1 MFDQTFAYRDIA
13 VVVFLILL
21 EGVLS
26 IDNALVLGLLAKRLP
41 EKQRPWALSLGLF
54 GAFLF
59 RFVAIASAQMLLTI
73 KFVKVLGGGYLLFI
87 ALKYFIQELRG
98 EATEKIVADED
109 SQLKLVDAETGQPL
123 TPEQEDQELQSRVPV
138 SIPELEEAETS
149 SIGTSTGIQPVASGG
164 PKFASFWPTVL
175 VIELTDIAFAVDSI
189 LAAIALVGPAPDDH
203 SGWHPKLWVVV
214 TGGMLGVVLMRF
226 AAAVFIKLLDRFP
239 RFETTAYLLV
249 TIIGGKL
256 IVDYLFNDAGLGWHE
271 MHFHDVMTVEFWA
284 FWGLML
290 AAFLTGFIPQK
301 EQRVAHQ

>member
-59 RFVAIASAQMLLTI
+59 RFVAIACAQMLLTI

-138 SIPELEEAETS
+138 SIPELEEAEAGS
-149 SIGTSTGIQPVASGG
+149 NGTSTGIQPVASSV
-164 PKFASFWPTVL
+164 PKFASFWPTVM

-226 AAAVFIKLLDRFP
+226 AAAIFIKLLDRFP

-301 EQRVAHQ
+301 EQRVAHH